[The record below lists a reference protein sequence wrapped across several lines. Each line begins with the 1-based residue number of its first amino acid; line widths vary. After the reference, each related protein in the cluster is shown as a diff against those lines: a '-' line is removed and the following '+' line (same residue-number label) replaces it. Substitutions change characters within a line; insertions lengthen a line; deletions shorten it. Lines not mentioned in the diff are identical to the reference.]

1 MTKRVSFLLFNEVEQ
16 TYQIC
21 DNVSE
26 KGHPFKADGLVFNS
40 SQKSQPSL
48 ERRSILKRSSNVV
61 GNVDQMKFANQT
73 NDNPKNTCHNHST
86 YTNTFTTKAT
96 SNKRRNSFN
105 SSLLR
110 CLQVATKDGN
120 EDSDDGIDEIT
131 FPSHQS
137 NNNIVTDCSANTTN
151 NINKTSMHTSTSHN
165 SERVKNI
172 KHNND
177 DTHEREADQHCA
189 EQSFAI
195 ITTNSYSVDHG
206 MDLTS
211 DPTPQQTT
219 STSIEEPATDL
230 SNYFSDASNA
240 SALCS
245 ATFPRSNTLKTSSA
259 FDCMSFKKDHC
270 DVNCDPSGCSIDVI
284 CTSHELHFKCP
295 CCSAVKTMQ
304 PGLNYYYLLKH
315 IFNEDHPHKIMQ
327 HLKNCICSSDEVDKQ
342 ENLKI
347 TKRKNSLPRRVAKS
361 LVGRLRCL
369 KQRNDSN
376 VEAPQK
382 QCVL

>member
-1 MTKRVSFLLFNEVEQ
+1 MARRVSFLLFNEVKQ
-16 TYQIC
+16 TYQIY

-26 KGHPFKADGLVFNS
+26 KRLPFKADGLVFNS
-40 SQKSQPSL
+40 LQKSQPSL

-61 GNVDQMKFANQT
+61 QNQ
-73 NDNPKNTCHNHST
+73 HNST
-86 YTNTFTTKAT
+86 STNTFTTEHT
-96 SNKRRNSFN
+96 SEISSRRRNSLNNTLFG
-105 SSLLR
+105 
-110 CLQVATKDGN
+110 CLQVDTKDGN

-151 NINKTSMHTSTSHN
+151 NINETSMHILTSN
-165 SERVKNI
+165 NAEIFKNI
-172 KHNND
+172 RRHID
-177 DTHEREADQHCA
+177 DMHEREETDQHCV

-195 ITTNSYSVDHG
+195 IATNSYSVDHG
-206 MDLTS
+206 IDLTS
-211 DPTPQQTT
+211 DTTPQQTT
-219 STSIEEPATDL
+219 STTLEEPATDL
-230 SNYFSDASNA
+230 SNYFSDVSNV
-240 SALCS
+240 STLCS
-245 ATFPRSNTLKTSSA
+245 VN
-259 FDCMSFKKDHC
+259 CMSLKKYPFE
-270 DVNCDPSGCSIDVI
+270 VNCDPSGCSIDVI

-327 HLKNCICSSDEVDKQ
+327 HLKNCICSSDEVDNQ
-342 ENLKI
+342 ENHKMA
-347 TKRKNSLPRRVAKS
+347 KRKNSLPRRVAKS
-361 LVGRLRCL
+361 LVGGLRRL

-376 VEAPQK
+376 VGAPQK

>member
-1 MTKRVSFLLFNEVEQ
+1 MARRVSFLLFNEVEQ

-40 SQKSQPSL
+40 FQKSQPSL

-96 SNKRRNSFN
+96 SNKRRNSLN

-120 EDSDDGIDEIT
+120 EDSYDGVDEIT

-137 NNNIVTDCSANTTN
+137 NNNIVTDFSANTTN

-165 SERVKNI
+165 SEIIENI
-172 KHNND
+172 RHHID
-177 DTHEREADQHCA
+177 DMHEREEADQHCA

-195 ITTNSYSVDHG
+195 ITTNCYSVDHSI
-206 MDLTS
+206 DLTS
-211 DPTPQQTT
+211 DTTPQQPT
-219 STSIEEPATDL
+219 STPLEEPAADL
-230 SNYFSDASNA
+230 SNFFSDAYNEST
-240 SALCS
+240 LCS
-245 ATFPRSNTLKTSSA
+245 ATFPRSNTTQVNRYTSA
-259 FDCMSFKKDHC
+259 
-270 DVNCDPSGCSIDVI
+270 CSI
-284 CTSHELHFKCP
+284 E
-295 CCSAVKTMQ
+295 Q
-304 PGLNYYYLLKH
+304 
-315 IFNEDHPHKIMQ
+315 
-327 HLKNCICSSDEVDKQ
+327 LKNCICSSDEVDKQ

-347 TKRKNSLPRRVAKS
+347 TNRKRSLPEEWRS
-361 LVGRLRCL
+361 LLLV
-369 KQRNDSN
+369 N
-376 VEAPQK
+376 
-382 QCVL
+382 